1 VIIRGWHIKKKDSQR
16 IVVYFHGNAGN
27 IGTRLPFVESL
38 LNRTNSDVIMVGY
51 RGYSDSDG
59 KPTQKGLEKDAL
71 AILNE
76 AINIAQRDKKRL
88 YVFGT
93 SLGGAV
99 TIYVSGLARI
109 RENIAGVIV

>member
-1 VIIRGWHIKKKDSQR
+1 
-16 IVVYFHGNAGN
+16 
-27 IGTRLPFVESL
+27 
-38 LNRTNSDVIMVGY
+38 MVAY

-59 KPTQKGLEKDAL
+59 HPNQKGLEKDAE

-76 AINIAQRDKKRL
+76 AISIAQRDKKKL

-99 TIYVSGLARI
+99 TIYVSGLPRI
-109 RENIAGVIV
+109 KENISGVIV